1 MGFACHSIFGLAYR
15 LWPAMKAS
23 ALAPIQFWLFVL
35 ATPVMLIGLY
45 FTLSGGTPIPT
56 IIGSIGVCLGAA
68 LFARHRLAGVGCG
81 MNPSP
86 IGRGAGVK
94 GPTQAN
100 KAPLLCWRDLRWN
113 LAQVMAR
120 NATQCRT
127 RPASRNV
134 SEDIAAM
141 RTYYRRAAV
150 NGGEV
155 FYREAPRSP
164 GRARLHRTRAPTRF
178 QEWMMKSIFWP
189 VVAISLAVG
198 GAADP
203 TAAQDMPSQGFSLYG
218 AWSGELQTPKG
229 VIAMTKSYRPDG
241 AYVSVGRLSN
251 GAAQRFFGSYRATMT
266 GQNELVVQNQP
277 RARQPSAMCARMQ
290 SRNLINCVPI
300 RLPPAA
306 TERIRVVSPTEIQ
319 VESSAP
325 GQAPVSVTLYRDP
338 HPALLSMN
346 IPERQVT
353 DMWAAPMPQA
363 PTITPY
369 DQSGVHKGMNDF
381 IYGHMRG
388 CQYKDTGDNGT
399 ITRVATGNRRVAQKE
414 RPRSRRERGAGRGPA
429 SIERQAEA
437 PPRFARD
444 RNRGRR
450 QTSVL

>member
-1 MGFACHSIFGLAYR
+1 
-15 LWPAMKAS
+15 
-23 ALAPIQFWLFVL
+23 
-35 ATPVMLIGLY
+35 
-45 FTLSGGTPIPT
+45 
-56 IIGSIGVCLGAA
+56 
-68 LFARHRLAGVGCG
+68 
-81 MNPSP
+81 
-86 IGRGAGVK
+86 
-94 GPTQAN
+94 
-100 KAPLLCWRDLRWN
+100 
-113 LAQVMAR
+113 
-120 NATQCRT
+120 
-127 RPASRNV
+127 
-134 SEDIAAM
+134 
-141 RTYYRRAAV
+141 
-150 NGGEV
+150 
-155 FYREAPRSP
+155 
-164 GRARLHRTRAPTRF
+164 
-178 QEWMMKSIFWP
+178 MKSIFWP

-388 CQYKDTGDNGT
+388 CQYKDTGANGT
-399 ITRVATGNRRVAQKE
+399 YYSGC
-414 RPRSRRERGAGRGPA
+414 
-429 SIERQAEA
+429 
-437 PPRFARD
+437 D
-444 RNRGRR
+444 R
-450 QTSVL
+450 